1 MSTKDKKDLEN
12 EVQHIFDSGA
22 NELRILEMVETF
34 IDRRYISNI
43 EATHLKAGYFKKQKP

>member
-1 MSTKDKKDLEN
+1 MSAKDKKDLKN

-22 NELRILEMVETF
+22 NELRIIEMVETF

-43 EATHLKAGYFKKQKP
+43 EATHLKAGY